1 MEAYKSLV
9 KNIEAQMFNIIRAV
23 QAIRNV
29 RIERIFPSVNSDRQS
44 FHVLRN
50 ALLATAQEIEDVDP
64 ERSEELKAIVKKHE
78 VDFDKV
84 CADAEATAD

>member
-9 KNIEAQMFNIIRAV
+9 KNIEAQMFNITRTV

-29 RIERIFPSVNSDRQS
+29 RIERTFPCVNSDREA
-44 FHVLRN
+44 FCVLCN

-64 ERSEELKAIVKKHE
+64 EQSEALKAIAKKHR
-78 VDFDKV
+78 VDFDKA